1 LTPETHTR
9 IRRTVGFLASL
20 LACVMTILSIAN
32 SPSRAV
38 GEWREN
44 RGYQMLSL
52 SADGGAMYNGRAC
65 SWKAGHEVSRLV
77 CGKRSYEMTIQYDR
91 IVLLVGKH
99 DDKDIEFRRAKML
112 LSRNY

>member
-1 LTPETHTR
+1 MTPETHTR
-9 IRRTVGFLASL
+9 IRRTVGFLALL

-32 SPSRAV
+32 SPSRAA

-44 RGYQMLSL
+44 RGYQTLL
-52 SADGGAMYNGRAC
+52 LEADGSAMYNGRDC
-65 SWKAGHEVSRLV
+65 SWERGHEVSSLT
-77 CGKRSYEMTIQYDR
+77 CGKRRYEMTIRYDR